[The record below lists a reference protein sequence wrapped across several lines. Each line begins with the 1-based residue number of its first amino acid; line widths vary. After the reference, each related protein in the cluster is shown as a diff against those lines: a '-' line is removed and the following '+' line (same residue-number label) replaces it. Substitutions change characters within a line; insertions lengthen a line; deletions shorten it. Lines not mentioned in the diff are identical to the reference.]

1 MTPVLGCFD
10 IEVPQEAG
18 IETIAVGRDSR
29 RRDLVVAS
37 LTVSLALVL
46 PFVFPFPPA
55 SRPVARTILPPRLS
69 ASLVKLNRFFF
80 GCSDKVALNR
90 RGWRAARH
98 QFHAVTSSASAET
111 STTAETNDDALIP
124 LAFPLRR
131 KTPLSP
137 GRRHEVLFA
146 LSLESISSEGSARP
160 RETVAMAFGDIHVLY
175 RSDQAQWI
183 VKVEGSNV
191 SSLCT
196 RRVGSS
202 ERRSRK
208 GCCQRRRRRTP
219 RSCACSGQAH
229 GQVEHSPAAAPCE
242 PAARL
247 GRRTGVGCVR
257 REATTKSG
265 TLAASFLISE
275 TLYRR
280 GDWECPSRLRQGG
293 TWRHRPPEHFLLP

>member
-80 GCSDKVALNR
+80 GCSDKVALTVVV
-90 RGWRAARH
+90 GGSGSPPVP
-98 QFHAVTSSASAET
+98 HAVTSSASAET

-146 LSLESISSEGSARP
+146 LSLERHLLRRVGSTEGDCGDGFWGHTCALPQRSGAVDREGGGVKRELFARD
-160 RETVAMAFGDIHVLY
+160 E
-175 RSDQAQWI
+175 
-183 VKVEGSNV
+183 
-191 SSLCT
+191 
-196 RRVGSS
+196 VGSS

-208 GCCQRRRRRTP
+208 GCCT
-219 RSCACSGQAH
+219 SVG
-229 GQVEHSPAAAPCE
+229 GVELLVHALAPAAGCFFFLCTDRSNTAPLP
-242 PAARL
+242 PA
-247 GRRTGVGCVR
+247 G
-257 REATTKSG
+257 
-265 TLAASFLISE
+265 
-275 TLYRR
+275 
-280 GDWECPSRLRQGG
+280 Q
-293 TWRHRPPEHFLLP
+293 PPG